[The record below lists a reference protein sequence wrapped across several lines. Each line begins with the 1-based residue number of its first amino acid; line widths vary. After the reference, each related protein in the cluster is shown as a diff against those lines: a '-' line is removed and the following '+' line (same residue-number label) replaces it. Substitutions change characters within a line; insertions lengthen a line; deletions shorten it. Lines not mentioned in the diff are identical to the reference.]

1 MKQRETHSPRR
12 LGALLLAA
20 AVAWSGIAGATTAV
34 ADDALLDT
42 KTPVTVSGESY
53 GPVTPNKP
61 YSVSAP
67 NAMVKGKSIVITGAG
82 YLATDNKTGSV
93 AAFLIDAEKSG
104 DPNTLYTTRAVTNPL
119 TGKATPDKRLH
130 AIVQAKADGTW
141 RAEIPWPNET
151 NTTKDAAFFAANWK
165 TGMQHS
171 VRILTGSL
179 LSSPPDYQRGISVR
193 FTVVDAVPTPK
204 ISGTAKVG
212 SKLTAKPGTWT
223 PAAKFTYQWLRD
235 GKSISKATKST
246 YTLAKADAGKK
257 ISVKVTGAR
266 SGYVTESKTS
276 KTVTVAKVKSKVT
289 VTVPKSVAKSKQ
301 ATIKVAISAAISKPT
316 GTVKTTVNGKTVKT
330 TVKASAKGKV
340 SIKLPKITKKGS
352 YKVKVTFS
360 PSGDTKKSTTTSS
373 SVTKTLK
380 VT

>member
-53 GPVTPNKP
+53 GPVTPNKS

-67 NAMVKGKSIVITGAG
+67 NAMVKGKDIVITGNG
-82 YLATDNKTGSV
+82 YLHTDGKQGSV
-93 AAFLIDAEKSG
+93 ANFMIDAEFSG
-104 DPNTLYTTRAVTNPL
+104 DPNTLHTTREIVNPVT
-119 TGKATPDKRLH
+119 KKVFADKRSH
-130 AIVQAKADGTW
+130 GIVQAKSDGTW
-141 RAEIPWPNET
+141 KISIPWPTEK
-151 NTTKDAAFFAANWK
+151 NTSKDAAFFAANWK
-165 TGMQHS
+165 AGTTHS

-179 LSSPPDYQRGISVR
+179 LADDYQRGISVR